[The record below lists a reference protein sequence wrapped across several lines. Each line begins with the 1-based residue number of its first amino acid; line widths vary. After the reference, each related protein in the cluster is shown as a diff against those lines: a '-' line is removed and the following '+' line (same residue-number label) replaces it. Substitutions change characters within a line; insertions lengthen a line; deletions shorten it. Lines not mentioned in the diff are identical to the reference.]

1 MKRIIIYLVAI
12 TFAYQLQAQN
22 SEYDFWDGDFCYK
35 ILSEADKTVEL
46 VQNQT
51 PCWYGYTGKITIP
64 DSVEYNGNYYQVIS
78 FGSYVFY
85 GSDISI
91 KFPKGLLN
99 IADNCFYGAKLQSIV
114 VLPDSLKT
122 IGRQAFF
129 VEPGVTKIIIPAS
142 VKYISIKAFSCET
155 LDSVIV
161 DRANRYYKSVDGVL
175 YSKTEP
181 KILYFPMSRRGSFA
195 VPDWVTCIGR
205 TAFLGSY
212 LSSIILPNTLKKI
225 ERSAFVQ
232 CRYLSNLNIPSS
244 VEDIQGGAI
253 RCCCVLSN
261 LSVDS
266 LNPRYKVIENMIYT
280 IDGDTLVTAPLPTQ
294 VPNASDILT
303 IPQGTKVIEKYAL
316 GLGENAT
323 MIQLPEGL
331 REIKQ
336 FAFTENNLRRINFPN
351 SLKIIDSN
359 AFNSCGYLSYFT
371 GGDSL
376 ERIEYGAF
384 AYCNSFRK
392 EIVFPKGL
400 KYVGAYA
407 FYDTPLKII
416 EFTGEV
422 DTLLYPFEIV
432 SSIKLVNQQPPYIS
446 TMDEDVTV
454 LKVGKVIIPC
464 GATQAYMSDP
474 NWSSFNLVEDC
485 DGIEDADP
493 QSAVQVVVQHN
504 SIDVYNAENYS
515 VAIYDVMGRCHASE
529 SATGQS
535 LRHYSLPTAG
545 VYVVHINGK
554 GYKVVVK

>member
-12 TFAYQLQAQN
+12 TFAYQLQAQK

-91 KFPKGLLN
+91 KFPKGLRN
-99 IADNCFYGAKLQSIV
+99 IADNCFYGASLQSIV

-142 VKYISIKAFSCET
+142 VEYISIKAFSCET

-181 KILYFPMSRRGSFA
+181 KILYFPMPRRGSFS
-195 VPDWVTCIGR
+195 VPDWVTCIAGS
-205 TAFLGSY
+205 AFLRSS
-212 LSSIILPNTLKKI
+212 LSSIILPNTLKTI
-225 ERSAFVQ
+225 ERGAFHY
-232 CRYLSNLNIPSS
+232 CEYLSNLNIPSS
-244 VEDIQGGAI
+244 VDDIQGGAI
-253 RCCCVLSN
+253 FRCPVLTN

-303 IPQGTKVIEKYAL
+303 IPQGTKVIEEYAL
-316 GLGENAT
+316 ANGTNAT

-331 REIKQ
+331 KEIKQ
-336 FAFTENNLRRINFPN
+336 FAFNYNNLRRINFPN

-359 AFNSCGYLSYFT
+359 AFNSCEYLSSFT

-407 FYDTPLKII
+407 FYGAPLKVI

-493 QSAVQVVVQHN
+493 QSAVQVVAQHN

-515 VAIYDVMGRCHASE
+515 VAIYDVMGRCYASE

-554 GYKVVVK
+554 GYKVVVR

>member
-1 MKRIIIYLVAI
+1 MKRIIIYLVAMA
-12 TFAYQLQAQN
+12 FAYQMQAQN

-35 ILSEADKTVEL
+35 ILSEVDKTVEL

-51 PCWYGYTGKITIP
+51 PCWYGYVGKITIP
-64 DSVEYNGNYYQVIS
+64 DSVEYSGKYYQVIS

-99 IADNCFYGAKLQSIV
+99 IADHCFYGAKLQSIV

-122 IGRQAFF
+122 IGECAFF
-129 VEPGVTKIIIPAS
+129 GQAGVTKIVIPAS
-142 VKYISIKAFSCET
+142 VKYISPRAFSIET
-155 LDSVIV
+155 LDSVVV
-161 DRANRYYKSVDGVL
+161 DSANVYYKSVDGVL
-175 YSKTEP
+175 YSKVEP
-181 KILYFPMSRRGSFA
+181 KILYFPKARRGSFDL
-195 VPDWVTCIGR
+195 PNWVTCIGR
-205 TAFLGSY
+205 GAFLGTY
-212 LSSIILPNTLKKI
+212 LSSIILPNTLKTI
-225 ERSAFVQ
+225 ERGAFVQ
-232 CRYLSNLNIPSS
+232 CRYISNLNIPSS
-244 VEDIQGGAI
+244 VNCIHGGAI
-253 RCCCVLSN
+253 LACDVLSN

-266 LNPRYKVIENMIYT
+266 LNPRYKVIENMLYT
-280 IDGDTLVTAPLPTQ
+280 IDGDTLVSAPLPTR
-294 VPNASDILT
+294 VPDASDILK
-303 IPQGTKVIEKYAL
+303 IPQDTKVIGKHAL
-316 GLGENAT
+316 HLGSNAT
-323 MIQLPEGL
+323 IIELPEGL
-331 REIKQ
+331 KEIKP
-336 FAFTENNLRRINFPN
+336 FAFYENDVRQIQFPN

-359 AFNSCGYLSYFT
+359 AFNSCEYLSSFS

-384 AYCNSFRK
+384 AYCNNLRK

-407 FYDTPLKII
+407 FYGAPLKVI

-474 NWSSFNLVEDC
+474 NWNSFNLVEDC

-493 QSAVQVVVQHN
+493 QSAVQVVAQHN

-515 VAIYDVMGRCHASE
+515 VAIYDLMGRCHTAE
-529 SATGQS
+529 PATGQS

-554 GYKVVVK
+554 GYKVVVR

>member
-1 MKRIIIYLVAI
+1 MKRIIIYLVAMA
-12 TFAYQLQAQN
+12 FAYQMQAQN

-35 ILSEADKTVEL
+35 ILSEVDKTVEL

-99 IADNCFYGAKLQSIV
+99 IADNCFYGASLQSIV

-129 VEPGVTKIIIPAS
+129 VAPGVTKIIIPAS
-142 VKYISIKAFSCET
+142 VEYISIKAFSCLT

-181 KILYFPMSRRGSFA
+181 KILYFPMPRRGSFS
-195 VPDWVTCIGR
+195 VPDWVTCIAES
-205 TAFLGSY
+205 AFLRSS
-212 LSSIILPNTLKKI
+212 LSSIILPNTLKTI
-225 ERSAFVQ
+225 ERGAFHY
-232 CRYLSNLNIPSS
+232 CEYISNLNIPSS
-244 VEDIQGGAI
+244 VDDIQGGAI
-253 RCCCVLSN
+253 FRCPVLTN

-316 GLGENAT
+316 ASGKNAT

-331 REIKQ
+331 KEIKQ
-336 FAFTENNLRRINFPN
+336 FAFNYNNLRRINFPN

-359 AFNSCGYLSYFT
+359 AFNSCEYLSSFT

-384 AYCNSFRK
+384 AYCNNLRK

-407 FYDTPLKII
+407 FYGAPLKVI

-474 NWSSFNLVEDC
+474 NWNSFNLVEDC

-493 QSAVQVVVQHN
+493 QSAVQVVAQHN

-515 VAIYDVMGRCHASE
+515 VAIYDVMGRCHAAE
-529 SATGQS
+529 PATGQS
-535 LRHYSLPTAG
+535 LRHYPLPTAG

-554 GYKVVVK
+554 GYKVVVR